1 MATTFILAQ
10 LPKVPFMPRDGGR
23 NSDDDYDGDSDG
35 GDDDDANH
43 DYDENG
49 VGPQS

>member
-1 MATTFILAQ
+1 
-10 LPKVPFMPRDGGR
+10 MPRDGGR
-23 NSDDDYDGDSDG
+23 NGDDDYDGDGDDGGGDDGG